1 MSRRKREPKPEK
13 LNPRIIEEHNE
24 IDGRVRWRVWLNGW
38 HVSGLSKAPEEA
50 IFDNREDAEQYYADR
65 YGWAK
70 TKEYQ
75 PDAQR

>member
-1 MSRRKREPKPEK
+1 MRKKPPKPEK
-13 LNPRIIEEHNE
+13 LNPRIIEETNT

-38 HVSGLSKAPEEA
+38 VVSGMSRSPEEA
-50 IFDNREDAEQYYADR
+50 IFDNQEEAEQYYADE
-65 YGWAK
+65 YGWMT